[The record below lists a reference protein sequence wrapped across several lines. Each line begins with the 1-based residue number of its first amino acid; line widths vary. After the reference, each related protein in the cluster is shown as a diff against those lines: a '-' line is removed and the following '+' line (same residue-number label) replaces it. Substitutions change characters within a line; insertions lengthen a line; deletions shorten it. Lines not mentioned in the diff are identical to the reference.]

1 MAHSKLILLGDFNI
15 TVDDRDTYD
24 AVRLRET
31 IHHTTQERQHFQGLI
46 DRILVSQA
54 PKPLVTGCVI
64 DKLTRKN
71 ERPSDHTPVVVTL
84 S

>member
-1 MAHSKLILLGDFNI
+1 MIKGELMAHSKLVLLGDFNI

-24 AVRLRET
+24 PVGLCET

-54 PKPLVTGCVI
+54 LKPLVT
-64 DKLTRKN
+64 
-71 ERPSDHTPVVVTL
+71 PA
-84 S
+84 